1 MIRSVLIPPPLALGC
16 LVLAAA
22 TLASLSAD
30 NAAPAAVAPTDP
42 HAAAHGA
49 HAGHD
54 TNAPGA
60 KPAASADAPKAA
72 DFIKLDPA
80 SPKTVQLSLVSAYN
94 EANYGMNFNG
104 FAKGGAR
111 LTLPKDWKVKVTF
124 RNQSPVPHS
133 VIVVERP
140 MVKKLQMG
148 QPAFKGASS
157 PDPVR
162 GTTGPAVNFEFV
174 ADEAGDFAIACGFPA
189 HAANGHWIALE
200 VSDTATQPSLQFGNA
215 APYVPK

>member
-1 MIRSVLIPPPLALGC
+1 MIRSVLIPQPFALGC

-22 TLASLSAD
+22 TCASLSAD
-30 NAAPAAVAPTDP
+30 NPTPASVAPTDP

-49 HAGHD
+49 HAGHG

-60 KPAASADAPKAA
+60 KPAANTDAPKAS

-80 SPKTVQLSLVSAYN
+80 SPKTVHLSLISAYN

-111 LTLPKDWKVKVTF
+111 LILPKDWKVKVTF

-148 QPAFKGASS
+148 QPSFKGASS

-200 VSDTATQPSLQFGNA
+200 VSDTATQPSLQFGKDT
-215 APYVPK
+215 PYVPK